1 MKRVV
6 IRLRMV
12 AIMTILLKIKGGL
25 WLWWWW
31 WWWWWWLWW
40 WWWSPTVGFPGA
52 NVCLGKP
59 PVYSC
64 CCWRLWWPVWSEQCD
79 QCGQMIILRHSH
91 HNHKFCLLLIA
102 HGDDSK
108 HQVDQVEGS
117 EEDDDGEEDD
127 MDRSPCCH
135 HLTIDWVLTIG
146 LGGDVLV
153 R

>member
-1 MKRVV
+1 MFAWENRQFTPAAVDDYDDQ
-6 IRLRMV
+6 
-12 AIMTILLKIKGGL
+12 
-25 WLWWWW
+25 
-31 WWWWWWLWW
+31 
-40 WWWSPTVGFPGA
+40 
-52 NVCLGKP
+52 CD
-59 PVYSC
+59 
-64 CCWRLWWPVWSEQCD
+64 QCD
-79 QCGQMIILRHSH
+79 QCGKMIILRHSH

-135 HLTIDWVLTIG
+135 HLIIDCVLTIG
-146 LGGDVLV
+146 LGGDVVV